1 MAVYPTKMRGGFK
14 PEDLSA
20 LRYAVAH
27 DAVVAHKFGRHRV
40 LVDLAAQ
47 GRRILELGCATGF
60 ISRHLT
66 ERGCSVTGVEVSAE
80 AAEHA
85 RPWCEKVIVHD
96 LSQSGWS
103 EQTGGGF
110 DTVLC
115 GDVLEHLANPERTLK
130 EIAGLLTPEGRVI
143 ISLPNIAHIR
153 IRAKLLLGRFDYE
166 PAGIMDVTHLRFFTF
181 KTARELIENAGYRIT
196 WSTPIVGGGA
206 LTRPLRMVF
215 PRLFAGQMIFV
226 AKKAES

>member
-1 MAVYPTKMRGGFK
+1 MK
-14 PEDLSA
+14 PETLSA
-20 LRYAVAH
+20 LRYSVPH
-27 DAVVAHKFGRHRV
+27 DAVLGGRFGRNRV

-47 GRRILELGCATGF
+47 GQRILELGCSTGF

-66 ERGCSVTGVEVSAE
+66 ERGCSVTGVEISQE

-130 EIAGLLTPEGRVI
+130 EIAGLLAPEGRVI

-153 IRAKLLLGRFDYE
+153 VRAKLLLGRFDYE
-166 PAGIMDVTHLRFFTF
+166 PAGIMDVTHLRFFTLN
-181 KTARELIENAGYRIT
+181 TARKLIEGAGYRIT
-196 WSTPIVGGGA
+196 WFSPIVGGGT
-206 LTRPLRMVF
+206 LTRPLRMML

-226 AKKAES
+226 AQRALPKREEGVMRG

>member
-1 MAVYPTKMRGGFK
+1 MK
-14 PEDLSA
+14 PETLSA
-20 LRYAVAH
+20 LRYNVPHEAVLG
-27 DAVVAHKFGRHRV
+27 DKFGRNRV
-40 LVDLAAQ
+40 LVDLAAE
-47 GRRILELGCATGF
+47 GRRVLELGCSTGF

-103 EQTGGGF
+103 EQTGGCF

-115 GDVLEHLANPERTLK
+115 GDVLEHLASPERTLK
-130 EIAGLLTPEGRVI
+130 EIGGLLAPGGRVI

-153 IRAKLLLGRFDYE
+153 VRAKLLLGRFDYE
-166 PAGIMDVTHLRFFTF
+166 PAGILDVTHLRFFTF
-181 KTARELIENAGYRIT
+181 KTARELIESAGFRIT
-196 WSTPIVGGGA
+196 WSSPIVGGGP
-206 LTRPLRMVF
+206 LTRPVRM
-215 PRLFAGQMIFV
+215 LFAGLFAWQMIFV
-226 AKKAES
+226 AKKA